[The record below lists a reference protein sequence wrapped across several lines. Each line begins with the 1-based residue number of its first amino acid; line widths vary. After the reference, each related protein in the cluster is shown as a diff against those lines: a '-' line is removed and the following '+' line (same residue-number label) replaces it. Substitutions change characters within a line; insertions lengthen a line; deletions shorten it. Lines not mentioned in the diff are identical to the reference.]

1 MKVYGLV
8 RCSMAR
14 WMDGGHGKEIMF
26 VNEALLMDQDCF
38 LGRGM
43 VDVFIG

>member
-14 WMDGGHGKEIMF
+14 WMDDGHGKEIMF
-26 VNEALLMDQDCF
+26 VNEVVRCEM
-38 LGRGM
+38 
-43 VDVFIG
+43 

>member
-14 WMDGGHGKEIMF
+14 WMDGGHYKEIVF
-26 VNEALLMDQDCF
+26 VNEALLMDQDCP
-38 LGRGM
+38 RGM